1 MAGLHVCG
9 SDRVSTLWSFS
20 YHVAWRPAAS
30 SHLFAWVMLF
40 TRDAD
45 KLHHELR
52 DKGALIR
59 MPPTDMPWGLGEMH
73 VSDLDGNVLRFGR
86 SIDDD

>member
-1 MAGLHVCG
+1 MFV
-9 SDRVSTLWSFS
+9 
-20 YHVAWRPAAS
+20 
-30 SHLFAWVMLF
+30 LFAWVMLF
-40 TRDAD
+40 TRDVD
-45 KLHHELR
+45 KLHQELR

-59 MPPTDMPWGLGEMH
+59 MPPTDMPWGLREMH